1 MLHTIQKLIGK
12 SKKELYFPIFL
23 MCIDSLGSMALYFVL
38 YLTVLDLFFGTLTM
52 NKISI
57 YTLVCLLGVIYRIIV
72 YRKSY
77 LLCFERAFNV
87 TGQFRIKLA
96 DHFRK
101 LSLGYFNQNSTGYLI
116 NTMTNDMGSFE
127 GVLSHALSFLM
138 KTVTLCGLILVGTF
152 FINWKLALAEC
163 VVLLFAVPLL
173 RWGNRLV
180 EQLGT
185 KKRTMTARMVSTVM
199 EYIKGIKIFKA
210 HNMTSTHFERLL
222 ESLEKVRKISVQ
234 IECQM
239 APPTAIYSILV
250 NFLMPLVLLGGSY
263 LLLGGQIPN
272 ESFIA
277 FLIMSMAI
285 SGLLISFEHYYIML
299 KDLKLAADNLEKA
312 MSHAPLPYQDDS
324 FTLERYDVAFQK
336 VCFSYDNGEEV
347 LHHISFTAPEG
358 SVTALIGPSGSGK
371 STVANLIARFWDVSS
386 GVITIGGRDI
396 RELEPDRLLQSISAV
411 FQENT
416 LLSDTILNNIRVGK
430 PDATMEEVIV
440 AAKAACC
447 HDFISKLPDGYNTVL
462 AEGGAS
468 LSGGEKQRIA
478 IARAILK
485 NAPILLLDESTA
497 SLDADNEERINRAL
511 DHLMKGKTVFVIAHR
526 LNTIQNADQI
536 ILLNN
541 GNIEEI
547 GTHLEL
553 LKKRGHYYSMI
564 QEQEKAKAWI
574 AKGEYPH
581 QVAEYQEK
589 GSCVVFCN

>member
-23 MCIDSLGSMALYFVL
+23 MCIDSMGSMALYFVL

-52 NKISI
+52 NKIGI
-57 YTLVCLLGVIYRIIV
+57 YTLACLLGVIYRIIV

-152 FINWKLALAEC
+152 FINWKLALAEY

-324 FTLERYDVAFQK
+324 FTLEQYDVAFQK

-447 HDFISKLPDGYNTVL
+447 HDFILKLPDGYNTVL

-574 AKGEYPH
+574 AKGE
-581 QVAEYQEK
+581 
-589 GSCVVFCN
+589 

>member
-23 MCIDSLGSMALYFVL
+23 MCIDSMGSMALYFVL

-497 SLDADNEERINRAL
+497 SLDADNEDRINRAL

-553 LKKRGHYYSMI
+553 LKKRGHYYTMI
-564 QEQEKAKAWI
+564 QEQEKAKVWI
-574 AKGEYPH
+574 AKGE
-581 QVAEYQEK
+581 
-589 GSCVVFCN
+589 

>member
-23 MCIDSLGSMALYFVL
+23 MCMDSLGSMALYFVL

-52 NKISI
+52 NKIGI

-447 HDFISKLPDGYNTVL
+447 HDFILKLPDGYNTVL

-497 SLDADNEERINRAL
+497 SLDADNEDRINRAL

-574 AKGEYPH
+574 AKGE
-581 QVAEYQEK
+581 
-589 GSCVVFCN
+589 

>member
-23 MCIDSLGSMALYFVL
+23 MCIDSMGSMALYFVL

-52 NKISI
+52 NKIGI
-57 YTLVCLLGVIYRIIV
+57 YTLACLLGVIYRIIV

-87 TGQFRIKLA
+87 PGQFRIKLA

-116 NTMTNDMGSFE
+116 NTMTNDMGSFD

-185 KKRTMTARMVSTVM
+185 KKRTMTARMVATVM

-324 FTLERYDVAFQK
+324 FTLEQYDVAFQK

-497 SLDADNEERINRAL
+497 SLDADNEDRINRAL

-574 AKGEYPH
+574 AKGE
-581 QVAEYQEK
+581 
-589 GSCVVFCN
+589 

>member
-312 MSHAPLPYQDDS
+312 MSHAPLRYQDDS

-497 SLDADNEERINRAL
+497 SLDADNEDRINRAL

-553 LKKRGHYYSMI
+553 LKKRGHYYTMI
-564 QEQEKAKAWI
+564 QEQEKAKVWI
-574 AKGEYPH
+574 AKGE
-581 QVAEYQEK
+581 
-589 GSCVVFCN
+589 

>member
-52 NKISI
+52 NKIGI
-57 YTLVCLLGVIYRIIV
+57 YTLACLLGVIYRIIV

-497 SLDADNEERINRAL
+497 SLDADNEDRINRAL

-553 LKKRGHYYSMI
+553 LKKRGHYYTMI
-564 QEQEKAKAWI
+564 QEQEKAKVWI
-574 AKGEYPH
+574 AKGE
-581 QVAEYQEK
+581 
-589 GSCVVFCN
+589 

>member
-52 NKISI
+52 NKIGI
-57 YTLVCLLGVIYRIIV
+57 YTLACLLGVIYRIIV

-324 FTLERYDVAFQK
+324 FTLEQYDVAFQK

-553 LKKRGHYYSMI
+553 LKKRGHYYTMI
-564 QEQEKAKAWI
+564 QEQEKAKVWI
-574 AKGEYPH
+574 AKGE
-581 QVAEYQEK
+581 
-589 GSCVVFCN
+589 

>member
-23 MCIDSLGSMALYFVL
+23 MCIDSMGSMALYFVL

-52 NKISI
+52 NKIGI

-163 VVLLFAVPLL
+163 VVLLLAVPLL

-574 AKGEYPH
+574 AKGE
-581 QVAEYQEK
+581 
-589 GSCVVFCN
+589 

>member
-23 MCIDSLGSMALYFVL
+23 MCIDSMGSMALYFVL

-52 NKISI
+52 NKIGI
-57 YTLVCLLGVIYRIIV
+57 YTLACLLGVIYRIIV

-324 FTLERYDVAFQK
+324 FTLEQYDVAFQK

-497 SLDADNEERINRAL
+497 SLDADNEDRINRAL

-564 QEQEKAKAWI
+564 QEQEKAKVWI
-574 AKGEYPH
+574 AKGE
-581 QVAEYQEK
+581 
-589 GSCVVFCN
+589 

>member
-23 MCIDSLGSMALYFVL
+23 MCIDSMGSMALYFVL

-52 NKISI
+52 NKIGI

-324 FTLERYDVAFQK
+324 FTLEQYDVAFQK

-564 QEQEKAKAWI
+564 QEQEKAKVWI
-574 AKGEYPH
+574 AKGE
-581 QVAEYQEK
+581 
-589 GSCVVFCN
+589 

>member
-23 MCIDSLGSMALYFVL
+23 MCIDSMGSMALYFVL

-52 NKISI
+52 NKIGI
-57 YTLVCLLGVIYRIIV
+57 YTLACLLGVIYRIIV

-324 FTLERYDVAFQK
+324 FTLEQYDVAFQK
-336 VCFSYDNGEEV
+336 VCFSYDNGEAV

-574 AKGEYPH
+574 AKGE
-581 QVAEYQEK
+581 
-589 GSCVVFCN
+589 

>member
-23 MCIDSLGSMALYFVL
+23 MCIDSMGSMTLYFVL

-52 NKISI
+52 NKIGI
-57 YTLVCLLGVIYRIIV
+57 YTLACLLGVIYRIIV

-324 FTLERYDVAFQK
+324 FTLEQYDVAFQK

-447 HDFISKLPDGYNTVL
+447 HDFILKLPDGYNTVL

-574 AKGEYPH
+574 AKGE
-581 QVAEYQEK
+581 
-589 GSCVVFCN
+589 

>member
-23 MCIDSLGSMALYFVL
+23 MCIDSMGSMALYFVL

-52 NKISI
+52 NKIGI
-57 YTLVCLLGVIYRIIV
+57 YTLACLLGVIYRIIV

-324 FTLERYDVAFQK
+324 FTLEQYDVAFQK

-553 LKKRGHYYSMI
+553 LKKRGHYYTMI

-574 AKGEYPH
+574 AKGE
-581 QVAEYQEK
+581 
-589 GSCVVFCN
+589 

>member
-1 MLHTIQKLIGK
+1 MLHAIQKLIGK

-52 NKISI
+52 NKIGI

-324 FTLERYDVAFQK
+324 FTLEQYDVAFQK

-447 HDFISKLPDGYNTVL
+447 HDFILKLPDGYNTVL

-497 SLDADNEERINRAL
+497 SLDADNEDRINRAL

-574 AKGEYPH
+574 AKGE
-581 QVAEYQEK
+581 
-589 GSCVVFCN
+589 

>member
-23 MCIDSLGSMALYFVL
+23 MCIDSMGSMALYFVL

-52 NKISI
+52 NKIGI
-57 YTLVCLLGVIYRIIV
+57 YTLACLLGVIYRIIV

-285 SGLLISFEHYYIML
+285 SGLLISFGHYYIML

-324 FTLERYDVAFQK
+324 FTLEQYDVAFQK

-574 AKGEYPH
+574 AKGE
-581 QVAEYQEK
+581 
-589 GSCVVFCN
+589 

>member
-52 NKISI
+52 NKIGI

-358 SVTALIGPSGSGK
+358 RVTALIGPSGSGK

-497 SLDADNEERINRAL
+497 SLDADNEDRINRAL

-553 LKKRGHYYSMI
+553 LKKRGHYYTMI
-564 QEQEKAKAWI
+564 QEQEKAKVWI
-574 AKGEYPH
+574 AKGE
-581 QVAEYQEK
+581 
-589 GSCVVFCN
+589 

>member
-23 MCIDSLGSMALYFVL
+23 MCIDSMGSMALYFVL

-52 NKISI
+52 NKIGI
-57 YTLVCLLGVIYRIIV
+57 YTLACLLGVIYRIIV

-358 SVTALIGPSGSGK
+358 SLTALIGPSGSGK

-497 SLDADNEERINRAL
+497 SLDADNEDRINRAL

-564 QEQEKAKAWI
+564 
-574 AKGEYPH
+574 
-581 QVAEYQEK
+581 
-589 GSCVVFCN
+589 

>member
-52 NKISI
+52 NKIGI

-116 NTMTNDMGSFE
+116 NTMTNDMGNFE

-163 VVLLFAVPLL
+163 VVLLLAVPLL

-210 HNMTSTHFERLL
+210 HNMISPHFERLL

-358 SVTALIGPSGSGK
+358 SMTALIGPSGSGK

-386 GVITIGGRDI
+386 GVITFGGRDI
-396 RELEPDRLLQSISAV
+396 QELEPDRLLQSIRAV

-430 PDATMEEVIV
+430 PDATMEEVII

-447 HDFISKLPDGYNTVL
+447 HDFISKLPDGYHTVL

-511 DHLMKGKTVFVIAHR
+511 DHLMEGKTVFVIAHR

-541 GNIEEI
+541 GNIEEM

-574 AKGEYPH
+574 AKGE
-581 QVAEYQEK
+581 
-589 GSCVVFCN
+589 

>member
-52 NKISI
+52 NKIGI

-263 LLLGGQIPN
+263 LLLGGQISN

-497 SLDADNEERINRAL
+497 SLDADNEDRINRAL

-553 LKKRGHYYSMI
+553 LKKRGHYYTMI
-564 QEQEKAKAWI
+564 QEQEKAKVWI
-574 AKGEYPH
+574 AKGE
-581 QVAEYQEK
+581 
-589 GSCVVFCN
+589 

>member
-23 MCIDSLGSMALYFVL
+23 MCIDSMGSMALYFVL

-52 NKISI
+52 NKIGI

-263 LLLGGQIPN
+263 LLLGGQISN

-324 FTLERYDVAFQK
+324 FTLEQYDVAFQK

-497 SLDADNEERINRAL
+497 SLDADNEDRINRAL

-553 LKKRGHYYSMI
+553 LKKRGHYYTMI
-564 QEQEKAKAWI
+564 QEQEKAKVWI
-574 AKGEYPH
+574 AKGE
-581 QVAEYQEK
+581 
-589 GSCVVFCN
+589 

>member
-263 LLLGGQIPN
+263 LLLGGQISN

-497 SLDADNEERINRAL
+497 SLDADNEDRINRAL
-511 DHLMKGKTVFVIAHR
+511 DHLMEGKTVFVIAHR

-553 LKKRGHYYSMI
+553 LKKRGHYYTMI
-564 QEQEKAKAWI
+564 QEQEKAKVWI
-574 AKGEYPH
+574 AKGE
-581 QVAEYQEK
+581 
-589 GSCVVFCN
+589 

>member
-497 SLDADNEERINRAL
+497 SLDADNEDRINRAL

-574 AKGEYPH
+574 AKGE
-581 QVAEYQEK
+581 
-589 GSCVVFCN
+589 

>member
-1 MLHTIQKLIGK
+1 MLHTIQKLIEK

-23 MCIDSLGSMALYFVL
+23 MCIDSMGSMALYFVL

-52 NKISI
+52 NKIGI
-57 YTLVCLLGVIYRIIV
+57 YTLACLLGVIYRIIV

-447 HDFISKLPDGYNTVL
+447 HDFILKLPDGYNTVL

-574 AKGEYPH
+574 AKGE
-581 QVAEYQEK
+581 
-589 GSCVVFCN
+589 

>member
-23 MCIDSLGSMALYFVL
+23 MCIDSMGSMALYFVL

-52 NKISI
+52 NKIGI
-57 YTLVCLLGVIYRIIV
+57 YTLACLLGVIYRIIV

-386 GVITIGGRDI
+386 GVIIIGGRDI

-497 SLDADNEERINRAL
+497 SLDADNEDRINRAL

-574 AKGEYPH
+574 AKGE
-581 QVAEYQEK
+581 
-589 GSCVVFCN
+589 

>member
-52 NKISI
+52 NKIGI

-127 GVLSHALSFLM
+127 GVLSLALSFLM

-263 LLLGGQIPN
+263 LLLGGQISN

-497 SLDADNEERINRAL
+497 SLDADNEDRINRAL

-553 LKKRGHYYSMI
+553 LKKRGHYYTMI
-564 QEQEKAKAWI
+564 QEQEKAKVWI
-574 AKGEYPH
+574 AKGE
-581 QVAEYQEK
+581 
-589 GSCVVFCN
+589 

>member
-23 MCIDSLGSMALYFVL
+23 MCMDSLGSMALYFVL

-52 NKISI
+52 NKIGI

-324 FTLERYDVAFQK
+324 FTLEQYDVAFQK

-497 SLDADNEERINRAL
+497 SLDADNEDRINRAL

-574 AKGEYPH
+574 AKGE
-581 QVAEYQEK
+581 
-589 GSCVVFCN
+589 

>member
-23 MCIDSLGSMALYFVL
+23 MCIDSMGSMALYFVL

-52 NKISI
+52 NKIGI
-57 YTLVCLLGVIYRIIV
+57 YTLACLLGVIYRIIV

-324 FTLERYDVAFQK
+324 VTLEQYDVAFQK

-447 HDFISKLPDGYNTVL
+447 HDFILKLPDGYNTVL

-574 AKGEYPH
+574 AKGE
-581 QVAEYQEK
+581 
-589 GSCVVFCN
+589 

>member
-23 MCIDSLGSMALYFVL
+23 MCIDSMGSMALYFVL

-52 NKISI
+52 NKIGI
-57 YTLVCLLGVIYRIIV
+57 YTLACLLGVIYRIIG

-324 FTLERYDVAFQK
+324 FTLEQYDVAFQK

-574 AKGEYPH
+574 AKGE
-581 QVAEYQEK
+581 
-589 GSCVVFCN
+589 

>member
-497 SLDADNEERINRAL
+497 SLDADNEDRINRAL

-553 LKKRGHYYSMI
+553 LKKRGHYYTMI
-564 QEQEKAKAWI
+564 QEQEKAKVWI
-574 AKGEYPH
+574 AKGE
-581 QVAEYQEK
+581 
-589 GSCVVFCN
+589 

>member
-23 MCIDSLGSMALYFVL
+23 MCIDSMGSMALYFVL

-52 NKISI
+52 NKIGI

-511 DHLMKGKTVFVIAHR
+511 DHLMKGKTAFVIAHR

-574 AKGEYPH
+574 AKGE
-581 QVAEYQEK
+581 
-589 GSCVVFCN
+589 

>member
-23 MCIDSLGSMALYFVL
+23 MCIDSMGSMALYFVL

-52 NKISI
+52 NKIGI

-324 FTLERYDVAFQK
+324 FTLEQYDVAFQK

-497 SLDADNEERINRAL
+497 SLDADNEDRINRAL

-553 LKKRGHYYSMI
+553 LKKRGHYYTMI
-564 QEQEKAKAWI
+564 QEQEKAKVWI
-574 AKGEYPH
+574 AKGE
-581 QVAEYQEK
+581 
-589 GSCVVFCN
+589 

>member
-23 MCIDSLGSMALYFVL
+23 MCIDSMGSMALYFVL

-52 NKISI
+52 NKIGI
-57 YTLVCLLGVIYRIIV
+57 YTLACLLGVIYRIIV

-312 MSHAPLPYQDDS
+312 MSHGPLPYQDDS

-497 SLDADNEERINRAL
+497 SLDADNEDRINRAL

-553 LKKRGHYYSMI
+553 LKKRGHYYTMI
-564 QEQEKAKAWI
+564 QEQEKAKVWI
-574 AKGEYPH
+574 AKGE
-581 QVAEYQEK
+581 
-589 GSCVVFCN
+589 

>member
-52 NKISI
+52 NKIGI

-547 GTHLEL
+547 GIHLEL

-574 AKGEYPH
+574 AKGE
-581 QVAEYQEK
+581 
-589 GSCVVFCN
+589 